1 MRRAAAFAALAALCA
16 ARAALGVGASQEWVR
31 RYVSGLT
38 ASTNGVLSADAG
50 DLGTI
55 TARYEAFSVAALV
68 ATNAALGCAVTNGQ
82 VFAWAG
88 GGAYRGGGETVL
100 ATRTNFVWRGAQS
113 AVVDGIDTFAG
124 AFGVVGTMVTPT
136 RAEEAAK

>member
-1 MRRAAAFAALAALCA
+1 MRHLAFAALAALCA

-55 TARYEAFSVAALV
+55 TARYEAASVAALV
-68 ATNAALGCAVTNGQ
+68 ATNAAQGCVVTNGQ

-88 GGAYRGGGETVL
+88 GGSYRGGGETVT
-100 ATRTNFVWRGAQS
+100 ATQTNLVWRGVPS

-124 AFGVVGTMVTPT
+124 AFGVVGATVTPT
-136 RAEEAAK
+136 RAEEAWR

>member
-1 MRRAAAFAALAALCA
+1 MRHLAFAALAALCA
-16 ARAALGVGASQEWVR
+16 ARASLGVGASQEWVR

-38 ASTNGVLSADAG
+38 ASKDGTFSADAG

-68 ATNAALGCAVTNGQ
+68 ATNAAPGCAVTNGQ

-88 GGAYRGGGETVL
+88 DGSYRGGGETV
-100 ATRTNFVWRGAQS
+100 TPTQTNLVWRGVPS

-136 RAEEAAK
+136 QAKEAAR

>member
-1 MRRAAAFAALAALCA
+1 MRHLAFAALAALCA

-31 RYVSGLT
+31 RYVAGLT

-55 TARYEAFSVAALV
+55 TVRYEAFSVAAFV
-68 ATNAALGCAVTNGQ
+68 ATNAAASCAVTNGQ
-82 VFAWAG
+82 IFAYAG

-100 ATRTNFVWRGAQS
+100 ATQTNLVWRGAQS
-113 AVVDGIDTFAG
+113 AVVDGVDTFAG

-136 RAEEAAK
+136 QAEEAGK

>member
-1 MRRAAAFAALAALCA
+1 MRHLAFAALAALCA
-16 ARAALGVGASQEWVR
+16 ARAALGIGASQEWVR

-38 ASTNGVLSADAG
+38 ASTNGTFSADAG

-55 TARYEAFSVAALV
+55 TARYEAASVAALV
-68 ATNAALGCAVTNGQ
+68 ATNAAPGCSVTNGQ

-88 GGAYRGGGETVL
+88 GGAYRGGGETVT
-100 ATRTNFVWRGAQS
+100 ATQTNLVWRGLQS
-113 AVVDGIDTFAG
+113 DVVDGIDTFAG

-136 RAEEAAK
+136 QAEEAWR

>member
-1 MRRAAAFAALAALCA
+1 MRHLAFAALAALCA

-31 RYVSGLT
+31 RYVAGLT
-38 ASTNGVLSADAG
+38 ASKDGTFSADAG

-55 TARYEAFSVAALV
+55 TARYEASSVAALV
-68 ATNAALGCAVTNGQ
+68 ATNAAAGCAVTNGQ
-82 VFAWAG
+82 IFAWTG
-88 GGAYRGGGETVL
+88 DGLYRGGGETVT
-100 ATRTNFVWRGAQS
+100 ATQTNLVWRGVPS

-136 RAEEAAK
+136 QAKEAAR

>member
-1 MRRAAAFAALAALCA
+1 MRHLAFAALAALCA

-38 ASTNGVLSADAG
+38 ASMNGVLSADAG

-55 TARYEAFSVAALV
+55 TARYEASSVAALV
-68 ATNAALGCAVTNGQ
+68 ATNAAPGCAVTNGQ

-88 GGAYRGGGETVL
+88 GGAYRGGGETVT
-100 ATRTNFVWRGAQS
+100 ATRTNLVWRGVPS

-124 AFGVVGTMVTPT
+124 AFGVVGATVTPT
-136 RAEEAAK
+136 RAEEAWR

>member
-1 MRRAAAFAALAALCA
+1 MRHLAFAALAALCA

-38 ASTNGVLSADAG
+38 ASKDGTFSADAG

-68 ATNAALGCAVTNGQ
+68 ATNAAPGCAVTNGQ

-88 GGAYRGGGETVL
+88 DGSYRGGGETV
-100 ATRTNFVWRGAQS
+100 TPTQTNLVWRGVPS

-136 RAEEAAK
+136 QAKEAAR